1 MPRLFGTDGI
11 RGRANVELTPEL
23 ALALGRAV
31 ARRLT
36 SPGQSVVIGRDT
48 RRSGEM
54 LTAGVAAGLT
64 GGGAHAVDA
73 GVLTTP
79 GLAFLAGQGGH
90 AAGVMVSASHNP
102 ADDNG
107 LKVFVG
113 GRKADEALELEL
125 EALMAD
131 AGGARPLPNARL
143 GRTLREPSAAD
154 GYRAHLAAAA
164 DRSLAGLRIGLD
176 CANGSASAIAPE
188 LFAEL
193 GAMVEVIGNA
203 PDGTNINLGCG
214 STHPDGLAAM
224 VVERGLALGLAF
236 DGDADRLI
244 AVDEQGRLVDG
255 DAIMGICAIHRAHA
269 GTLRNNLVVTT
280 VMSNGG
286 LERALATVGARML
299 RTPVGDRHVL
309 AAMEEADAVL
319 GGEQSGHIIFRDRTS
334 TGDGMLT
341 AIELLN
347 TVQDAGG
354 ASLGE
359 LADTI
364 QRLPQ
369 VMLNSAVRRRDAWR
383 DDPVFSAAVES
394 AEAQLAGRG
403 RILVRPSGTEPLIR
417 IMVEGESEDEI
428 RQIARE
434 LQRLAETRLK

>member
-11 RGRANVELTPEL
+11 RGRANVDLTPEL
-23 ALALGRAV
+23 ALSLGRAV

-48 RRSGEM
+48 RGSGDM
-54 LTAGVAAGLT
+54 LSAGITAGLTAG
-64 GGGAHAVDA
+64 GADAVDA
-73 GVLTTP
+73 GVITTP
-79 GLAFLAGQGGH
+79 GLAFLADNDGH

-113 GRKADEALELEL
+113 GRKADAALEVEL

-131 AGGARPLPNARL
+131 PDDARPLPNARL
-143 GRTLREPSAAD
+143 GRTRRAGDAVG
-154 GYRAHLAAAA
+154 GYRAHLLAAA
-164 DRSLAGLRIGLD
+164 RGSLGGLRIGLD
-176 CANGSASAIAPE
+176 CANGSASAIAPA
-188 LFAEL
+188 LFTEL
-193 GAMVEVIGNA
+193 GATVEVIAAA
-203 PDGTNINLGCG
+203 PDGTNINLDCG
-214 STHPDGLAAM
+214 STHPEALAAM
-224 VVERGLALGLAF
+224 VSERDLALGFAF

-244 AVDEQGRLVDG
+244 AVDERARIMDG
-255 DAIMGICAIHRAHA
+255 DAIMGICAMERARA

-286 LERALATVGARML
+286 LERALAAVGARML

-309 AAMEEADAVL
+309 AAMEKEDAVL

-347 TVQDAGG
+347 TVMAAGG
-354 ASLGE
+354 ATVGE
-359 LADTI
+359 LADAI
-364 QRLPQ
+364 PRLPQ

-383 DDPVFSAAVES
+383 DDAVFLAAVAS
-394 AEAQLAGRG
+394 AEEQLAGRG

-417 IMVEGESEDEI
+417 IMVEGEAEDEI
-428 RQIARE
+428 REIAGE
-434 LQRLAETRLK
+434 LQRLAETRLS

>member
-11 RGRANVELTPEL
+11 RGRANVDLTPEL

-36 SPGQSVVIGRDT
+36 SPGQRVVVGRDT

-54 LTAGVAAGLT
+54 LTASLAAGLT
-64 GGGAHAVDA
+64 TGGVDAIDA
-73 GVLTTP
+73 GVITTP
-79 GLAFLAGQGGH
+79 GLAFVAGKGGY
-90 AAGVMVSASHNP
+90 AAGVMISASHNP

-113 GRKADEALELEL
+113 GRKADEVLELEL
-125 EALMAD
+125 EALIAD
-131 AGGARPLPNARL
+131 PGAVVPLPNERL
-143 GRTLREPSAAD
+143 GRTRRAEDAAA

-164 DRSLAGLRIGLD
+164 NGSLAGLRIGID
-176 CANGSASAIAPE
+176 CANGSAGAVAPA
-188 LFAEL
+188 LFTEL
-193 GAMVEVIGNA
+193 GATVEVIGNA
-203 PDGTNINLGCG
+203 PDGANINLDCG
-214 STHPDGLAAM
+214 STHPEFLAAM
-224 VVERGLALGLAF
+224 VSERHLSLGLAF

-244 AVDEQGRLVDG
+244 AVDDRGRVVDG
-255 DAIMGICAIHRAHA
+255 DAIMGICAIHRAQA

-286 LERALATVGARML
+286 LERALATAGVRML

-354 ASLGE
+354 ASLAE
-359 LADTI
+359 LVDQI
-364 QRLPQ
+364 PRLPQ

-383 DDPVFSAAVES
+383 DDPVFAAAVAT
-394 AEAQLAGRG
+394 AEEQLAGRG

-417 IMVEGESEDEI
+417 IMVEGDAEEEI
-428 RQIARE
+428 GAIARE
-434 LQRLAETRLK
+434 LQRLAETRLS